1 MIVRL
6 VKIETDRTE
15 SITGKVIERRYKYV
29 IELWRWF
36 RRPVYLRMIG
46 DWEDALNDDD
56 KPIHV
61 ELIYSTLT
69 ATAFR
74 EVAMDYCNIERAKEI
89 IKLIRR
95 NPDRFVLD

>member
-15 SITGKVIERRYKYV
+15 NIRGKVIERRYKYV

-36 RRPVYLRMIG
+36 SRPVYLRMIG
-46 DWEDALNDDD
+46 DWVNALNDDD
-56 KPIHV
+56 APIRV
-61 ELIYSTLT
+61 ELTYSTLT

-74 EVAMDYCNIERAKEI
+74 EVTCDYCNIERAKEI
-89 IKLIRR
+89 IKLIKR

>member
-15 SITGKVIERRYKYV
+15 NIRGKVIERKYKYV
-29 IELWRWF
+29 IELWRWLKK
-36 RRPVYLRMIG
+36 PVYLRMIG
-46 DWEDALNDDD
+46 DWVNALNDDAE
-56 KPIHV
+56 PIHV
-61 ELIYSTLT
+61 ELTYSTLT

-74 EVAMDYCNIERAKEI
+74 DVTMDYCSVERAKEI
-89 IKLIRR
+89 INLIRH

>member
-15 SITGKVIERRYKYV
+15 NIRGRIIERRYEYV

-36 RRPVYLRMIG
+36 RRPVYLRLLG
-46 DWEDALNDDD
+46 GWWDDYEHD
-56 KPIHV
+56 RHIPAQ
-61 ELIYSTLT
+61 LTYSARN
-69 ATAFR
+69 ATAFKDSALSKYGK
-74 EVAMDYCNIERAKEI
+74 VDMAKEI
-89 IKLIRR
+89 INLIKR

>member
-15 SITGKVIERRYKYV
+15 NIRGKVIERRYEYV

-46 DWEDALNDDD
+46 DWVNAMNDDTT
-56 KPIHV
+56 IHV
-61 ELIYSTLT
+61 ELTYSTLT

-89 IKLIRR
+89 IKLIKR